1 MLGSTPGSS
10 QQTYCEFVEML
21 GLNDNEFFR
30 PGAAGP
36 LAGALPAAHGQADL
50 LGSNPTESLSVPGV
64 EVEAAAPRESEP
76 AADEGAPNEPELV
89 EETLARGDEADF
101 FGPIPP
107 RWVWHG
113 FWRET
118 YTHLHSRDQPRPH
131 CSVDNFF
138 EDAGDMELLKQFA
151 ADFTRDSAAEEGE
164 SSSMLASIAAAVLTA
179 TGEGSASLESTETTS
194 GSDFIIPPPRRRH
207 DQVGQGQSEYE
218 GPRHQIPGETDYD
231 AAEAAHELGP
241 LSSAAAAIKTR
252 TLDCVAVSAIRD
264 RPTPT
269 TLEAASAIEGSGEAI
284 DGADTS
290 ADTEVTVTKVEAF
303 TLDEEGSSDEEFFD
317 QPRFEFVPKLP
328 RQHCGVK

>member
-30 PGAAGP
+30 PGATGP
-36 LAGALPAAHGQADL
+36 LACALPAAHGQADL

-76 AADEGAPNEPELV
+76 AADEGAPKEPELV

-107 RWVWHG
+107 R
-113 FWRET
+113 
-118 YTHLHSRDQPRPH
+118 
-131 CSVDNFF
+131 VDNFF

-241 LSSAAAAIKTR
+241 LSSSAAAIKTR
-252 TLDCVAVSAIRD
+252 ALDCVAVSAIRD

-269 TLEAASAIEGSGEAI
+269 TLEAASETDGSGEAI

-290 ADTEVTVTKVEAF
+290 TDTEVTVTKVEAF